1 MTIPNET
8 LLATKTTNSNSDHQ
22 LLRYCKTNGTLE
34 FTTQYFPTERLF
46 QVHILQLR
54 DFEVKGDTKFGLNA
68 WVSVYLDP
76 GKQQKT
82 ETNSQIGDVPFF
94 NEKLQFKEMDEFHIQ
109 QCRLVLKVY
118 NKHRKKHAKELLGVI
133 NMDLGMIG
141 TTGRV
146 EKETHLAPLYNL

>member
-1 MTIPNET
+1 MLSTSTAFGGGAISTTMTIPNET

-109 QCRLVLKVY
+109 QCRLC
-118 NKHRKKHAKELLGVI
+118 LLYTSPSPRDKRQSR
-133 NMDLGMIG
+133 MPSS
-141 TTGRV
+141 
-146 EKETHLAPLYNL
+146 A